1 MDKQIN
7 TFINHLYSV
16 GIVNQQ
22 TVVEILQI
30 YNKLKLIHQDS
41 SFGNSVSSLKT
52 PLSGRSQE
60 PISHSKRDLM
70 QSILN
75 EFLSRQ
81 DGIAIQNMAFD
92 IVSKYTE
99 TSLVDKVKNSKKLF
113 IYYLRFYNQRMLY
126 YLKKWKVNIKK
137 RWKITDKSDLPSELK
152 KEQDSL
158 MSCTF
163 KPQINKGSKSLTKLR
178 NMGYQ
183 QMDIYT
189 RLYSD
194 YAKLSTKKII
204 RKEQMDKKESELL
217 RTIPQITNP
226 NHSLYTS
233 NDLCSKSF
241 LERQGDYS
249 MQKEKKLEKL
259 ARDTAE
265 SDNMIYTF
273 TPQVNKSFKLM
284 KIN

>member
-1 MDKQIN
+1 
-7 TFINHLYSV
+7 
-16 GIVNQQ
+16 
-22 TVVEILQI
+22 
-30 YNKLKLIHQDS
+30 
-41 SFGNSVSSLKT
+41 
-52 PLSGRSQE
+52 
-60 PISHSKRDLM
+60 M

-99 TSLVDKVKNSKKLF
+99 TSLVEKVKTSKKLF

-126 YLKKWKVNIKK
+126 YLRKWKCNIKKKWK
-137 RWKITDKSDLPSELK
+137 ITERTDIPSDLK

-163 KPQINKGSKSLTKLR
+163 KPQINKSSKSLTKLR
-178 NMGYQ
+178 SLGYQ

-194 YAKLSTKKII
+194 YAKLSTKKVI

-217 RTIPQITNP
+217 RTVPQITNP

-241 LERQGDYS
+241 LDRQGDYS
-249 MQKEKKLEKL
+249 ILKEKKLEKL
-259 ARDTAE
+259 ARETAE
-265 SDNMIYTF
+265 SDNMVYTF
-273 TPQVNKSFKLM
+273 TPQVNKSFKIECPAHLRLY
-284 KIN
+284 K